1 MPIPD
6 IALADLLRSIATA
19 LQQENYEEVVRY
31 CEAHLT
37 ENPECLPLYGYL
49 GLALLLQG
57 QEAEAQMSWLV
68 GMEAAQDTDGEQ
80 GIATFVAILSTEA
93 ERQEIA
99 EHWSMAWAIRQHIR
113 EMDAANVGNL
123 LRLMYCSLQAET
135 FSGDALVEWGVIATL
150 QTNNEVK
157 LTPDELLPLLKQIFA
172 ADPYHPACLEFAAVC
187 FQHCPQIPT
196 RTADIV
202 QLTLNLAKARKRPDL
217 AIILSESYLAIDPDN
232 RNMIRT
238 LATQYQDAKL
248 HEQGIAM
255 AQRCYDLAP
264 SLIEKVFANHLL
276 TQGVMG
282 TGGRW
287 AEGYTLL
294 QRQESLLNQVLAAP
308 ADDISIDGGAL
319 FLTNSTFFAPYFQDT
334 PRQHHALRRRVMQR
348 FQQIVERDLALHELQ
363 GDHHW
368 QRRSSVQRHPHK
380 RPLKVGYLSYCMA
393 THSVGWL
400 ARWLIKHHDRECV
413 ELYGY
418 FINYRQVDDPIQ
430 TWYTQQMTHVRQ
442 LGANPGEI
450 AMQIYQDEIDILVDL
465 DSITLDLTCQIMAVK
480 PAPIQV
486 TWLGWDASALP
497 TVDYFIAD
505 PYVLPENAQ
514 DYYQER
520 IWRLP
525 QTYIAVDGFEIGVPD
540 LRRDRLEIPPDAV
553 VYLTGQNG
561 PKWNP
566 TIARLQLQI
575 VQAVPNS
582 YFLIKGLAADPAIQQ
597 TFCDIAEQVGVSRDR
612 LRFLPIAATEL
623 IHRANLTIADVV
635 LDTYPYNGATTTLE
649 TLWVGIPLVTR
660 VGEQFAAR
668 NSYTM
673 LVNAG
678 IAEGIAWT
686 DEEYVEW
693 GIRLGME
700 PELRQQVSWKLR
712 QSRRSAPLWNAR
724 QFTREMET
732 AYQQMWEIYCSSYSS
747 QHQVSQ
753 G

>member
-6 IALADLLRSIATA
+6 VFLATLLQPIETA
-19 LQQENYEEVVRY
+19 LQQESYGEVVRY
-31 CEAHLT
+31 CEEQLV

-68 GMEAAQDTDGEQ
+68 GLEAAQGREGER
-80 GIATFVAILSTEA
+80 GIETLVTLLSTEA
-93 ERQEIA
+93 DRQEAA
-99 EHWSMAWAIRQHIR
+99 EHWPMAWTIRQHIR
-113 EMDAANVGNL
+113 EIDAANIANL
-123 LRLMYCSLQAET
+123 LRLIHCSLQAGT
-135 FSGDALVEWGVIATL
+135 FAGEFLSEWGIIATL
-150 QTNNEVK
+150 QAHESV
-157 LTPDELLPLLKQIFA
+157 ELSPEQVFPLLKQIFE
-172 ADPYHPACLEFAAVC
+172 ADPYHPACLEFAALC
-187 FQHCPQIPT
+187 FRHCPQIST

-202 QLTLNLAKARKRPDL
+202 QLTLNLAKVRRRPDL
-217 AIILSESYLAIDPDN
+217 AIVLSESYLEIDPDN
-232 RNMIRT
+232 RNLIRA

-248 HEQGIAM
+248 YEQGIAM

-276 TQGVMG
+276 TRGVLG

-294 QRQESLLNQVLAAP
+294 QHQESLLNQVLAAP
-308 ADDISIDGGAL
+308 ADEISIDSGAL
-319 FLTNSTFFAPYFQDT
+319 FLTNSTFFSPYFQDT
-334 PRQHHALRRRVMQR
+334 PRHNHDLRRRVMQR

-363 GDHHW
+363 ADHHW
-368 QRRSSVQRHPHK
+368 QRRSPAQRSPQK
-380 RPLKVGYLSYCMA
+380 RPLKVGYLSYCMT

-400 ARWLIKHHDRECV
+400 ARWLIQHHDRQCV

-418 FINYRQVDDPIQ
+418 FINYREVYDPIQ
-430 TWYTQQMTHVRQ
+430 AWYTEQMTHVRR
-442 LGANPGEI
+442 LGTNPGEI
-450 AMQIYQDEIDILVDL
+450 AMQIYQDGIDILVDL
-465 DSITLDLTCQIMAVK
+465 DSITLDITCQIMAVK
-480 PAPIQV
+480 PAPIQI
-486 TWLGWDASALP
+486 TWLGWDASGLP
-497 TVDYFIAD
+497 TVDYFMAD

-514 DYYQER
+514 DYYQEK

-540 LRRDRLEIPPDAV
+540 LRRDTLAIPADAV
-553 VYLTGQNG
+553 VYLTGQSG

-566 TIARLQLQI
+566 MITRLQLQI
-575 VQAVPNS
+575 LQAVPDS

-597 TFCDIAEQVGVSRDR
+597 TFCAIAEEMGVSRDR
-612 LRFLPIAATEL
+612 LRFLPPAPNEAT
-623 IHRANLTIADVV
+623 HRANLGIIDVA

-678 IAEGIAWT
+678 IEEGIAWT

-693 GIRLGME
+693 GIRFGME
-700 PELRQQVSWKLR
+700 PELRQKVSWKLR
-712 QSRRSAPLWNAR
+712 QSRQTAPLWDAR
-724 QFTREMET
+724 QFARDMES
-732 AYQQMWEIYCSSYSS
+732 AYQQMWEIYCSCQPS
-747 QHQVSQ
+747 
-753 G
+753 